1 MRTYQKLMMLAAALL
16 TAGTVAVNAQ
26 DFYYD
31 DIYGESPKAKKKT
44 GKATQTEATPSS
56 STRNVDEY
64 NRRGSYK
71 PVAGTSSVDSLGD
84 NFEYTRRIERFY
96 NPDVV
101 SDADDPEVAYLY
113 NYSNDELADATH
125 KSPATINIYVD
136 NSDPWNNFWS
146 PYYYSSAW
154 AWATTPGYYN
164 PWWHYNYAWG
174 YGPYWSLNWGWNHHW
189 GWDWGWG
196 PSWSWGPGWGPS
208 WGWAPLPPHP
218 GHGPSWSGNRPT
230 SPGAWRPGSRN
241 PNSSIRP
248 GGTGGLRGSSS
259 GRGQSSAFRPSSPN
273 RGNQSLTGSGSRPSN
288 GNSSG
293 VRVGSTQRGSG
304 GAYNPSN
311 ATRIGN
317 QRSSGSGNYRS
328 GYTTPSRGN
337 SDTNRSGYTPSR
349 GNSGGSRSGYSPTRN
364 SGGSSFSPSRGNS
377 GGTRSTG
384 GGGGSRGGRR

>member
-230 SPGAWRPGSRN
+230 SPGAWRPGNRN

-317 QRSSGSGNYRS
+317 QLHHPIARQFRHKPLRL
-328 GYTTPSRGN
+328 YTLTRQLRRIQIRIFTHTQLRRLKLLAFTRQQRRHPIHWRWRRFSRRQAL
-337 SDTNRSGYTPSR
+337 TTH
-349 GNSGGSRSGYSPTRN
+349 
-364 SGGSSFSPSRGNS
+364 
-377 GGTRSTG
+377 
-384 GGGGSRGGRR
+384 

>member
-208 WGWAPLPPHP
+208 WGWAPLPPSPRTRAVVERQQTHITRRMA
-218 GHGPSWSGNRPT
+218 SGQPQSQFKHTPRRNRRI
-230 SPGAWRPGSRN
+230 ARII
-241 PNSSIRP
+241 IRP
-248 GGTGGLRGSSS
+248 RAIVSIQAILSQPRQSVSDRLRLT
-259 GRGQSSAFRPSSPN
+259 AFER
-273 RGNQSLTGSGSRPSN
+273 QQL
-288 GNSSG
+288 
-293 VRVGSTQRGSG
+293 
-304 GAYNPSN
+304 
-311 ATRIGN
+311 
-317 QRSSGSGNYRS
+317 
-328 GYTTPSRGN
+328 
-337 SDTNRSGYTPSR
+337 
-349 GNSGGSRSGYSPTRN
+349 
-364 SGGSSFSPSRGNS
+364 
-377 GGTRSTG
+377 RST
-384 GGGGSRGGRR
+384 RRIHTARVRRSL